1 VRFPRQS
8 ALKFP
13 HETSSASRRT
23 DGQALPPPQY
33 DAGRRV
39 VLARRRRHAARPI
52 CLPGAFRRDFSV
64 EISTAPIV
72 RFLRLQALRFQR
84 EISARWRATMG
95 PASSACRASIGS
107 VHTGSAG
114 GNAIEPDHV
123 VDSGRP
129 PRAPRAVEGG
139 ADAVGIEQH
148 PTRCAICTGRTFVRA
163 KRNTLETPSRVSPGF
178 MMASYW
184 GSPAD
189 RDAAS
194 AGSDR
199 HNPQ

>member
-1 VRFPRQS
+1 MVKRNGTTSVDTSTGNAEFDAKIEKLMAFMSQPKEKAQS
-8 ALKFP
+8 AAQLI
-13 HETSSASRRT
+13 
-23 DGQALPPPQY
+23 
-33 DAGRRV
+33 
-39 VLARRRRHAARPI
+39 ARAIAERKGEA
-52 CLPGAFRRDFSV
+52 
-64 EISTAPIV
+64 
-72 RFLRLQALRFQR
+72 
-84 EISARWRATMG
+84 MG